1 MSSAEVDAF
10 VHGLDEE
17 WKRRDCAAM
26 VHIIRTLDVP
36 LTESIKWGN
45 PFFAGNKAVTKWFV
59 AREWINVYFYQ
70 GQRLA
75 DPRGLLEASDT
86 ARMRTMRLTGAAPW
100 TVPGRKRSFASSTRV
115 APPVNGSPRGC
126 RCVVNAG
133 LRSSDRLQACR
144 QRRGPARPAAPA
156 SGRRSGRPAA
166 RPRLAGSGA
175 APRAIPAPSG
185 AA

>member
-1 MSSAEVDAF
+1 MSSTEVDAF
-10 VHGLDEE
+10 VDGLDEE

-75 DPRGLLEASDT
+75 DPRGLLEASDN
-86 ARMRTMRLTGAAPW
+86 ARMRTMRLSAAMPLD
-100 TVPGRKRSFASSTRV
+100 PEGFEDLLRAAV
-115 APPVNGSPRGC
+115 ALDG
-126 RCVVNAG
+126 
-133 LRSSDRLQACR
+133 
-144 QRRGPARPAAPA
+144 
-156 SGRRSGRPAA
+156 
-166 RPRLAGSGA
+166 
-175 APRAIPAPSG
+175 PRA
-185 AA
+185 